1 MEGVPFYAMEGRM
14 IYVVSIRIGMGKHI
28 KIGELEKVGF
38 SDLRVAPLLNGSNSL
53 KGTIQ

>member
-28 KIGELEKVGF
+28 KIEGLEKVDF